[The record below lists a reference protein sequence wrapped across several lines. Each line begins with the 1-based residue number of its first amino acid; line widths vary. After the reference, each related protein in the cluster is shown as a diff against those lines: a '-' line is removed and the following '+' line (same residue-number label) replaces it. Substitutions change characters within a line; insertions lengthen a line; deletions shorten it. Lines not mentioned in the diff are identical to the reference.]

1 MFKVLD
7 AIADALMEVA
17 VEMQVSVK
25 ALRETM
31 LSLGHGSLDEE
42 VVKALRSFGERGA
55 NSKEVRDK
63 IEDSTGVSLHVREIL
78 EAQVRMYRSKRLT
91 RVGRA
96 RYVAH
101 GPTKPRTTK
110 RST

>member
-25 ALRETM
+25 ALRETT

-42 VVKALRSFGERGA
+42 VVKALRSCVPRKTIERLIAVCEAAIALYDDAGDVDDEKDALGALMIAVRGEP
-55 NSKEVRDK
+55 
-63 IEDSTGVSLHVREIL
+63 
-78 EAQVRMYRSKRLT
+78 YRQTKLKT
-91 RVGRA
+91 
-96 RYVAH
+96 
-101 GPTKPRTTK
+101 TKPNRKK